1 MVGVD
6 FRSHG
11 AVTPPAYLTY
21 ARQVAAGKIL
31 ASKWVSL
38 ACERHLRDLKNGKTR
53 GLRFDHDAA
62 AHAIDFF
69 HFLKHSKGEWA
80 GTEFHLEPW
89 QQFIVASA
97 FGWLRAD
104 GLRRFRTIYIEIP
117 RKNGKST
124 IVAGIGLYL
133 FYGDGEPG
141 AEVYAAATKKD
152 QARIVFSEAKRMVQA
167 SPSLKK
173 RIGVNVDNLHILGTA
188 SKFEPLGADEDTMD
202 GLNVHGALVD
212 EVHAHKN
219 RGIWDV
225 LETASGS
232 RRQPMR
238 LAITTAGFDRHSI
251 CWELHEYGQKVNE
264 SILEDD
270 SFFSY
275 IACIDEGD
283 DWTDETIWA
292 KANPNLGVSVKL
304 DDLRSLARKAQAMP
318 AAQNSFRRLRLD
330 EWTEQESRWIDL
342 ATWDACEGTVSAS
355 SLEGRPCFGGL
366 DLAST
371 TDICALEL
379 YFDPEEDEEVGQ
391 VLSFFWVPAENIA
404 QRAKKDRVPYDIWVK
419 QGHIKATDG
428 NIVDYDVIFDD
439 IVELT
444 QVYDLKELAY
454 DRWNATQLTTQLGAE
469 GITVVPIG
477 QGFQGLAGPTKELE
491 KLVIGKRLNHGGN
504 PVLRWMASNVAV
516 KEDAAG
522 NRKPDK
528 SKSRERID
536 GIVAL
541 VMAVGRAQV
550 SPESGGGESQYD
562 RGEDLFIYG

>member
-1 MVGVD
+1 M
-6 FRSHG
+6 
-11 AVTPPAYLTY
+11 APAPAYLTY
-21 ARQVAAGKIL
+21 ARQVTAGKIL
-31 ASKWVSL
+31 ASKWVRL
-38 ACERHLRDLKNGKTR
+38 ACERHLRDLKDGKVR
-53 GLRFDHDAA
+53 GLRFDPAAA

-69 HFLKHSKGEWA
+69 RFLKHSKGEWA

-89 QQFIVASA
+89 QQFIVGSS

-104 GLRRFRTIYIEIP
+104 GLRRYRTIYIEIP

-124 IVAGIGLYL
+124 IVAGMGLYL
-133 FYGDGEPG
+133 FFGDGEPG

-152 QARIVFSEAKRMVQA
+152 QAKIVFSEAKRMVQA

-173 RIGVNVDNLHILGTA
+173 RIGVNVGNLHILGTA

-202 GLNVHGALVD
+202 GLNVHGAIVD

-264 SILEDD
+264 GILEDD

-275 IACIDEGD
+275 VACIDEDD
-283 DWTDETIWA
+283 DWTDEAIWA

-304 DDLRSLARKAQAMP
+304 DDLRALARKAKAMP

-330 EWTEQESRWIDL
+330 QWTEQESRWLDL
-342 ATWDACEGTVSAS
+342 ATWDACGVAASAS
-355 SLEGRPCFGGL
+355 SLEGRPCYGGL

-379 YFDPEEDEEVGQ
+379 YFPPEEDEEVGV
-391 VLSFFWVPAENIA
+391 VLSFFWVPAENIL
-404 QRAKKDRVPYDIWVK
+404 QRAKKDRVPYDTWVRS
-419 QGHIKATDG
+419 GHIKATDG

-439 IVELT
+439 IRELSQT
-444 QVYDLKELAY
+444 YDIQELAY
-454 DRWNATQLTTQLGAE
+454 DRWNATQLTTQLASE

-477 QGFQGLAGPTKELE
+477 QGFQGMAGPTRELE
-491 KLVIGKRLNHGGN
+491 KLVVGKRLDHGGN

-516 KEDAAG
+516 KQDPAG
-522 NRKPDK
+522 NFKPDK

-541 VMAVGRAQV
+541 AMAVGRAQV
-550 SPESGGGESQYD
+550 NPDAGGSKYET
-562 RGEDLFIYG
+562 EEVFTYG